1 MEQIV
6 YINMH
11 YIPYCPAGI
20 DVTGLM
26 KAYVAGA
33 IYVNDAI
40 DHRMACESTVVD
52 KVYVFHNLT
61 EVGLGGCS
69 VDPIHLG
76 LP

>member
-11 YIPYCPAGI
+11 YIPYRPAGI

-40 DHRMACESTVVD
+40 DHRMACE
-52 KVYVFHNLT
+52 
-61 EVGLGGCS
+61 
-69 VDPIHLG
+69 
-76 LP
+76 